1 MNKET
6 EELNIGELLLNFRL
20 AKSRSDIFNF
30 LYEVNYEGNS
40 LDLAMEM
47 EMLKD
52 SDLDNFVVK
61 EVADYLKAR
70 K

>member
-6 EELNIGELLLNFRL
+6 EEVNIGELLLNFRL
-20 AKSRSDIFNF
+20 AKSRSDIFDF
-30 LYEVNYEGNS
+30 LYELNYDGNS

-47 EMLKD
+47 AMLKD
-52 SDLDNFVVK
+52 SDLDNFIAR